1 MALAAVVAAVTLPA
15 CCIFGKDCCRK
26 RPLYSTDSR
35 AIPDATGITVVAVDG
50 PPVELAGPPVATRSL
65 AKELPGADKPP
76 SPAPKKSEYGKRGG
90 RAGAAPAE
98 APIEVQ

>member
-1 MALAAVVAAVTLPA
+1 MKPQPLMALAAVVAAVTLPA
-15 CCIFGKDCCRK
+15 CCICGKECCRK
-26 RPLYSTDSR
+26 GPL
-35 AIPDATGITVVAVDG
+35 DATEIGDMAGPGITG
-50 PPVELAGPPVATRSL
+50 PL
-65 AKELPGADKPP
+65 AKTFPGANKPP